1 MRILFG
7 IFVFGILSSTAM
19 AELVCTRI
27 NGCELFPNAKTESEY
42 CPACVN
48 TSEEVKSISEAP
60 KSDIDI
66 CKWGYKVCRVK
77 WVKTRNCNLCLISK
91 DESK

>member
-42 CPACVN
+42 
-48 TSEEVKSISEAP
+48 
-60 KSDIDI
+60 
-66 CKWGYKVCRVK
+66 
-77 WVKTRNCNLCLISK
+77 
-91 DESK
+91 